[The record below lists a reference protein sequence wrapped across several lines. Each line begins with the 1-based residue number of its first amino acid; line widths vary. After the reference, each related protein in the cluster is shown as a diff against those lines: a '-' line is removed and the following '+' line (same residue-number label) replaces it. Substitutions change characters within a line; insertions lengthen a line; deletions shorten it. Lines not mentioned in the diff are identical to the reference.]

1 MRIVIL
7 SLILAAMS
15 AVTFAQDAPKP
26 AQKSD
31 EPHVAKILA
40 EMYVKHGAI
49 KNSPFTA
56 DEENESVQTLADGN
70 RIVRKATGKIYRNS
84 DGRVRREIKGGQ
96 GGMFGSTFMFGD
108 GVSIAHPDMGHKYL
122 LDDAMK
128 TVKIVRT
135 EDGKV
140 TINGKPA
147 APGDPDVKIVEKISK
162 VTSDGKNT
170 TEAVVVENIN
180 GVVTRRAMTD
190 EEKAKINE
198 KMKSAKP
205 GDSLKEI
212 VVDSDIVTINGG
224 SGGVGAGVSGQN
236 AGTVIARSVGGQN
249 VGGFTFTTDS
259 SKYETKTEELG
270 TRDFEGV
277 PATGTRKITT
287 IPVGAIGNE
296 RPIEIVYERWYSKEL
311 GMTVYSKNIDP
322 RFGEQIYRLLN
333 ISRSE
338 PDPSL
343 FTVPQGYKT
352 ITTKGGD
359 VKVSTPGVYRITTT
373 KSDAEKAVSKPNQQ

>member
-1 MRIVIL
+1 MKTIFVAL
-7 SLILAAMS
+7 TLAALS
-15 AVTFAQDAPKP
+15 ALTFGQAAPK
-26 AQKSD
+26 ADQAK
-31 EPHVAKILA
+31 VAKTIA
-40 EMYVKHGAI
+40 EWHSAQGAVKNA
-49 KNSPFTA
+49 PFSA

-70 RIVRKATGKIYRNS
+70 RIVRKSTGKIYRNS

-147 APGDPDVKIVEKISK
+147 APGDPDVKIVEKITK

-170 TEAVVVENIN
+170 TEAVVVENNN
-180 GVVTRRAMTD
+180 GVVTRRPMTD
-190 EEKAKINE
+190 EEKAKIKE

-212 VVDSDIVTINGG
+212 VIDSDVVTINGG
-224 SGGVGAGVSGQN
+224 SGGVGSGVGGQN
-236 AGTVIARSVGGQN
+236 AGTVIARSVGGQS

-259 SKYETKTEELG
+259 SKYDAKTEELG

-322 RFGEQIYRLLN
+322 RFGEQTYRLLN

-352 ITTKGGD
+352 ITTKGDD
-359 VKVSTPGVYRITTT
+359 VNVSTPGVYRITTT
-373 KSDAEKAVSKPNQQ
+373 KSDAEKAASKPNQQ

>member
-1 MRIVIL
+1 MKTIFVAL
-7 SLILAAMS
+7 TLAALS
-15 AVTFAQDAPKP
+15 ALTFGQAAPK
-26 AQKSD
+26 ADQAK
-31 EPHVAKILA
+31 VAKTIA
-40 EMYVKHGAI
+40 EWHSAQGAVKNA
-49 KNSPFTA
+49 PFSA

-70 RIVRKATGKIYRNS
+70 RIVRKSTGKIYRNS

-147 APGDPDVKIVEKISK
+147 APGDPDVKIVEKITK

-170 TEAVVVENIN
+170 TEAVVVENNN
-180 GVVTRRAMTD
+180 GVVTRRPMTD
-190 EEKAKINE
+190 EEKAKIKE

-212 VVDSDIVTINGG
+212 VIDSDVVTINGG
-224 SGGVGAGVSGQN
+224 SGGVGSGVGGQN
-236 AGTVIARSVGGQN
+236 AGTVIARSVGGQS

-259 SKYETKTEELG
+259 SKYESKTEELG

-287 IPVGAIGNE
+287 IPAGAIGNE

-322 RFGEQIYRLLN
+322 RFGEQTYRLLN

-352 ITTKGGD
+352 ITTKGDD
-359 VKVSTPGVYRITTT
+359 VNVSTPGVYRITTT
-373 KSDAEKAVSKPNQQ
+373 KSDAEKAASKPNQQ